1 MRYSSYKDYDIAVKS
16 QWLADTGKWT
26 LEVTIMRESDPNK
39 TAMSRTFETDDQYN
53 TEEEAVAASLEHA
66 KKIIDGQVPG
76 ATVEDL

>member
-1 MRYSSYKDYDIAVKS
+1 MRYSSYKDFDIAVKS

-39 TAMSRTFETDDQYN
+39 TAMSRTFQTDEQFSSEDD
-53 TEEEAVAASLEHA
+53 AVAASVEYA
-66 KKIIDGQVPG
+66 KKIIDGQVDG